1 MIFSLL
7 KIHTQHSKKPSPLPA
22 GAFCFPK
29 QGNGKGSARCAEG
42 RCSAWRCCQVR
53 GIFSHVREYPPL
65 NPPREREGSCPSTP
79 HIGRSALE
87 ELRGLRI
94 AQPLAAL
101 LPYGC
106 GIPLAGNRV
115 LCTWLRHE
123 SSAIRCRYQPRPTPW
138 GASDG
143 STAADCLWGR
153 HCCARR
159 GWDCCFSISTVF
171 FSVNGPQLMEIRAGQ
186 LRDLA

>member
-7 KIHTQHSKKPSPLPA
+7 KIHTQHSKKPSPIPA

-29 QGNGKGSARCAEG
+29 QGNGEGSARCAEG

-53 GIFSHVREYPPL
+53 GIFSHVREYPL
-65 NPPREREGSCPSTP
+65 GPPREREGSCPSTP

-87 ELRGLRI
+87 ELRGLR
-94 AQPLAAL
+94 
-101 LPYGC
+101 
-106 GIPLAGNRV
+106 NRV
-115 LCTWLRHE
+115 RCTWLRHE

-143 STAADCLWGR
+143 STAADCLRGR
-153 HCCARR
+153 LCCARR
-159 GWDCCFSISTVF
+159 GWDCCFSISIVF
-171 FSVNGPQLMEIRAGQ
+171 FSVNGLQLMEIRAGQ